1 MAIPIT
7 YNLRSLRARWVSATV
22 AVLGIAGTVGVFVA
36 MLALANGFRATLV
49 SSGSSQNVI
58 VRRAGATGE
67 MESVLTLDSARI
79 IQDAPGVERGVT
91 GPLVSPEVVVIATFP
106 LKQSGTPANAQVR
119 GVSPNVMG
127 VRNNVRIVS
136 GRFFQSGLN
145 ELIVGRNVAASYSGF
160 ELGQT
165 VRFGGGIWTVVG
177 VFDAAGSAFD
187 SEVWCDSHVLN
198 QVYLRPPN
206 IYQSVTAR
214 LASPQTFQQFKDA
227 LTTDPR
233 LTVAAFREPEFYE
246 RQSETLQTVIRTIG
260 FSIAALMALGAI
272 FGAINTMYN
281 AVASR
286 GREIATLRA
295 LGFGATPVVVSVLV
309 EAGLLALAGGV
320 IGGALAWAAFDGFQT
335 STMNFQSFSQVAFAF
350 AVTPRLVLR
359 GLVYALEIGLIGGL
373 LPAIRAARLP
383 IVTALREF

>member
-127 VRNNVRIVS
+127 VRNNVRIDS
-136 GRFFQSGLN
+136 GRFFQPGLN

-227 LTTDPR
+227 LTSDPR
-233 LTVAAFREPEFYE
+233 LNVQVDREIDYYSKQSRQLTTLITV
-246 RQSETLQTVIRTIG
+246 LG
-260 FSIAALMALGAI
+260 SIVAVVMGIGAI
-272 FGAINTMYN
+272 FGALNTMYS
-281 AVASR
+281 AVIER
-286 GREIATLRA
+286 TREIATMRA
-295 LGFGATPVVVSVLV
+295 LGFGVASVVTSFMI
-309 EAGLLALAGGV
+309 EALCIAL
-320 IGGALAWAAFDGFQT
+320 IGGILGCLGVLPLNNMTTGAMNW
-335 STMNFQSFSQVAFAF
+335 STFSYLAFAF
-350 AVTPRLVLR
+350 QVSPLLLTA
-359 GLVYALEIGLIGGL
+359 GLVFALLMGLVGGVP
-373 LPAIRAARLP
+373 PALRAARLP
-383 IVTALREF
+383 VVVALREL